1 MGIHM
6 KNAKKENEVS
16 KLKKNI
22 TKKYLYMNQLD
33 TLIDLAERLQNEMDN
48 ADLSREDINNILDIN
63 DEYYLM
69 GILEAMENPTL
80 RQISD
85 LFSVFHKI
93 IALVPLGKG
102 EKVQIVSNNKLQK
115 NIVKI
120 PAGIKT
126 EYDELIISGVSNNK
140 VSIIQSV
147 ELISSSALDC
157 KENSGLSNFQF
168 SINPNM
174 EYIK

>member
-1 MGIHM
+1 MRNNRLG
-6 KNAKKENEVS
+6 NEID
-16 KLKKNI
+16 KLKKSI
-22 TKKYLYMNQLD
+22 TKEYLYINQED
-33 TLIDLAERLQNEMDN
+33 ALIDLAERLQNEMDN
-48 ADLSREDINNILDIN
+48 ADLSREDINNILDID
-63 DEYYLM
+63 DEYYLL
-69 GILEAMENPTL
+69 GVLEAMENPNL
-80 RQISD
+80 RQVAD
-85 LFSVFHKI
+85 LFSVFNKI

-115 NIVKI
+115 NIVKV

-140 VSIIQSV
+140 VSIIQSF

-157 KENSGLSNFQF
+157 KENSDLSNFQF
-168 SINPNM
+168 FMNPNM